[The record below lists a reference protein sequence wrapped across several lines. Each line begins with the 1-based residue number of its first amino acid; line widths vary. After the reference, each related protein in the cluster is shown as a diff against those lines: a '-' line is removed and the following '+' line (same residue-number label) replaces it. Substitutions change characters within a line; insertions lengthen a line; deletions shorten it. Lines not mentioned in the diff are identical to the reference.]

1 MAVFFLIVIFIEE
14 GKKRYIKRKAYR
26 PNFHKG
32 SRPRI
37 PSQTIGNAKVQINSE
52 SAIQEL
58 KNVANKYKNIND
70 PRGFL
75 TDLRNAFGIPDSKG
89 ASKYGVIT
97 IPKKKDGTELVV
109 SLRITNHQANADTY
123 IEHNANYEYNLSIVI
138 KKKRR
143 KNTFIPND
151 NVVLDEFV
159 YYGNNLQK
167 VESPLSKIA

>member
-1 MAVFFLIVIFIEE
+1 M
-14 GKKRYIKRKAYR
+14 
-26 PNFHKG
+26 
-32 SRPRI
+32 
-37 PSQTIGNAKVQINSE
+37 
-52 SAIQEL
+52 
-58 KNVANKYKNIND
+58 
-70 PRGFL
+70 
-75 TDLRNAFGIPDSKG
+75 
-89 ASKYGVIT
+89 
-97 IPKKKDGTELVV
+97 VV
-109 SLRITNHQANADTY
+109 SLRITNHQANSDTY